1 MVSLTREM
9 TMPRVSYTR
18 RIVQDYR
25 ARIESG
31 QLAAGAKLPTLD
43 EIAVEYGVSL
53 TPVKSAVR
61 ILEATGLI
69 ETQPGK
75 GIYVAERPTS

>member
-1 MVSLTREM
+1 MVTLTREM

-25 ARIESG
+25 TRIEAG
-31 QLAAGAKLPTLD
+31 KLAAGAKLPTLD
-43 EIAVEYGVSL
+43 EIAAEYGCSL

-61 ILEATGLI
+61 ILEAMGLI

-75 GIYVAERPTS
+75 GIYVSGDS

>member
-1 MVSLTREM
+1 MVTLTREM

-18 RIVQDYR
+18 RIVRDYR

-31 QLAAGAKLPTLD
+31 DLAPGAKLPTLD
-43 EIAVEYGVSL
+43 ELAAEYGCSL
-53 TPVKSAVR
+53 TPVKGAVR
-61 ILEATGLI
+61 ILEAMGLI

-75 GIYVAERPTS
+75 GIYVAEQHP